1 MSTVHVAAAIIQNDQ
16 KQILAAKRSD
26 VESGPAWEFPGG
38 KIEAGE
44 TAEEALRREI
54 QEELGCGLQLV
65 LPFDTIEADYPGF
78 HLSMEAFI
86 CTLTPKSTPSPREHA
101 ELRWITKDDITS
113 VGWLPADRKAATKL
127 GMFWDMSFES
137 EHL

>member
-113 VGWLPADRKAATKL
+113 VDWLLADRKAATKL
-127 GMFWDMSFES
+127 GMFWDMFFES